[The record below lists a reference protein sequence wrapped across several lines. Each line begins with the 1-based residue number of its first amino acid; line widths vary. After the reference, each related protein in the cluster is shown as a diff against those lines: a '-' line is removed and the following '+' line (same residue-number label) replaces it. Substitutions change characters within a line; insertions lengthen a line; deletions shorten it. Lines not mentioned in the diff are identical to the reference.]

1 MKKLCIATFSMLI
14 LMMYSSVLFSQNEN
28 MSRTDWLKIKNK
40 DERKMAYTAMSSEC
54 QYRFWKDRFVEL
66 KQLKWSKDELKHI
79 EEFETFLSENKNTLF
94 PEDKKEREKSMT
106 AMNDFAESWM
116 KEAEEEL
123 GWSKELVYHI
133 VADGE
138 LFTDEMLNELR

>member
-1 MKKLCIATFSMLI
+1 MKKLCIATFGMLI

-54 QYRFWKDRFVEL
+54 QYRFWKDRFAEL

-94 PEDKKEREKSMT
+94 PEDKKEREKSIT

-116 KEAEEEL
+116 KEAEKKL